1 MHRAFALGALLCGVL
16 MAGPIQGQPPPA
28 ASGAAS
34 DTTVLTLDE
43 ARRLALAENPA
54 FLATRQHRDQALAD
68 VRSAGTYPVNPELE
82 LEAPGSLSDGAP
94 DRYELRLSQEI
105 EWAGQRGLRIDAAES
120 ESDATLAAVRD
131 AARRLLRDVEV
142 AFHDFIAVRN
152 RRSVASDISAS
163 NARLLSAVRVQLAE
177 GEVSLLQANLAEIEA
192 GRARARVLVE
202 EGAVRSA
209 ELTLGRLLGASPVER
224 FEPLVPDEPFPLP
237 SASELSEQ
245 DLVRDALGR
254 RPDLAASRSRLEGFR
269 SLDRLATREAL
280 PNLRVQGTAER
291 DGRGAGT
298 RWGLGLSLALP
309 LFDRNQGLSMRRD
322 AEVREASLRLD
333 ATQLQVRTEVMDAL
347 QAYRAAA
354 EELEV
359 FEASVLGPAAQNQ
372 ALLETAYVEGKLDL
386 ETLLLIRNQ
395 LLDAELGY
403 WEAWARHREAWGLLR
418 GATGSVLEHATA
430 INDGGL
436 P

>member
-1 MHRAFALGALLCGVL
+1 MHRASSLGAMLCGVL
-16 MAGPIQGQPPPA
+16 MAVPIQGQPSVA

-54 FLATRQHRDQALAD
+54 FLATSQRQEQAQAD
-68 VRSAGTYPVNPELE
+68 LRSAGTYPLNPELE
-82 LEAPGSLSDGAP
+82 LEVPGSLSGTAP
-94 DRYELRLSQEI
+94 NRYELRLSQEI
-105 EWAGQRGLRIDAAES
+105 EWAGQRGLRVDAAES
-120 ESDATLAAVRD
+120 ASDATLAAVRD
-131 AARRLLRDVEV
+131 AARELLRDVEA
-142 AFHDFIAVRN
+142 AFYELIAARN

-163 NARLLSAVRVQLAE
+163 SERLLNAVRVQLDE
-177 GEVSLLQANLAEIEA
+177 GEVSLLQANLVEIEA

-202 EGAVRSA
+202 ERAVRNA
-209 ELTLGRLLGASPVER
+209 ELTLGRLLGASPIER
-224 FEPLVPDEPFPLP
+224 LEPWIPDEPLPLP
-237 SASELSEQ
+237 SAAELSEE
-245 DLVRDALGR
+245 DLIQDALDR
-254 RPDLAASRSRLEGFR
+254 RPDLAASRARLEGFR

-280 PNLRVQGTAER
+280 PNLRVQGIAER
-291 DGRGAGT
+291 DGPGAAP

-333 ATQLQVRTEVMDAL
+333 ASQLQVRTEVMDAL

-359 FEASVLGPAAQNQ
+359 FEASVLDPAAQNQ

-403 WEAWARHREAWGLLR
+403 WEAWARHREAWAFLR
-418 GATGSVLEHATA
+418 SATGSVLEDATA
-430 INDGGL
+430 SNDEGL
-436 P
+436 R

>member
-1 MHRAFALGALLCGVL
+1 
-16 MAGPIQGQPPPA
+16 
-28 ASGAAS
+28 
-34 DTTVLTLDE
+34 
-43 ARRLALAENPA
+43 
-54 FLATRQHRDQALAD
+54 
-68 VRSAGTYPVNPELE
+68 
-82 LEAPGSLSDGAP
+82 
-94 DRYELRLSQEI
+94 
-105 EWAGQRGLRIDAAES
+105 
-120 ESDATLAAVRD
+120 
-131 AARRLLRDVEV
+131 
-142 AFHDFIAVRN
+142 
-152 RRSVASDISAS
+152 
-163 NARLLSAVRVQLAE
+163 
-177 GEVSLLQANLAEIEA
+177 
-192 GRARARVLVE
+192 
-202 EGAVRSA
+202 
-209 ELTLGRLLGASPVER
+209 
-224 FEPLVPDEPFPLP
+224 
-237 SASELSEQ
+237 
-245 DLVRDALGR
+245 
-254 RPDLAASRSRLEGFR
+254 
-269 SLDRLATREAL
+269 
-280 PNLRVQGTAER
+280 
-291 DGRGAGT
+291 
-298 RWGLGLSLALP
+298 
-309 LFDRNQGLSMRRD
+309 MRRD